1 MFLWLQIP
9 QSVHRIKADHQGFWA
24 TFPSVVQEDEALVS
38 WLQNCSTI
46 STPRDYKLIMKP
58 QGCNLVKMRLAYHR
72 FIDDNYRSLYQVS
85 TTGCLHSAE
94 IMSSGWEEQH
104 IFSTGTVRGTELM
117 AQNNASEHRAWG
129 TQQRGGCICCLS
141 NKCALLTSCSVFLS
155 LSFPKLWWTA
165 LCISTEGKGWL
176 VWGEEKL
183 SMPETNGGEFCQYQF
198 LLVCTKEEMLYREKH
213 TEKGRKKTVS

>member
-1 MFLWLQIP
+1 MIITEACT
-9 QSVHRIKADHQGFWA
+9 R
-24 TFPSVVQEDEALVS
+24 FP
-38 WLQNCSTI
+38 
-46 STPRDYKLIMKP
+46 P
-58 QGCNLVKMRLAYHR
+58 QGVFTQL
-72 FIDDNYRSLYQVS
+72 RSW
-85 TTGCLHSAE
+85 AADRK
-94 IMSSGWEEQH
+94 SSISSPQAQ
-104 IFSTGTVRGTELM
+104 VRGTELM

-141 NKCALLTSCSVFLS
+141 NKCAFLTSCSVFLS